1 MPSTDPPLC
10 GGRHNLQG
18 RVYQDSHGA
27 GMEEASSSGF
37 VQSAGYIFDLQ
48 VREVDFSFI
57 ISFIIKKMRNLMYST
72 LPLFFWGLLIGMH
85 MC

>member
-57 ISFIIKKMRNLMYST
+57 ISFIIKKVLHLQCVST
-72 LPLFFWGLLIGMH
+72 PVPCSQGG
-85 MC
+85 